1 LKCPCGNIFQQF
13 TASRKI
19 WCTSLISLRSARIAP
34 RKTTG
39 WKRAFD
45 DPIPL
50 PRGRHLVT
58 LEDAGNYITRPAP
71 AEHEAAKWQAAM
83 EALMLVATHG
93 GPPMFARI
101 GIMPAL
107 KRNVAREFNPDRKD
121 TPVGGAASS
130 SETCESTN
138 VGAGDCR
145 RPDCRQAP
153 SGRAQAIDLQ
163 AAILVALRKLDGGT
177 VVGEGAPAR

>member
-1 LKCPCGNIFQQF
+1 VGTRHNIFN
-13 TASRKI
+13 SHRLEEN

-50 PRGRHLVT
+50 PRGRHPVT
-58 LEDAGNYITRPAP
+58 LKDAGNYIARLAP
-71 AEHEAAKWQAAM
+71 AEHEAAEWQAAM

-107 KRNVAREFNPDRKD
+107 KRNVAREFDPDRKD
-121 TPVGGAASS
+121 TCWGGRKLKRDLREHQCRCGRLPTPLIADKPPQAAGKLSTYRPPSS
-130 SETCESTN
+130 S
-138 VGAGDCR
+138 
-145 RPDCRQAP
+145 P
-153 SGRAQAIDLQ
+153 SGSWMAGPWL
-163 AAILVALRKLDGGT
+163 
-177 VVGEGAPAR
+177 ARERPRGSD

>member
-107 KRNVAREFNPDRKD
+107 KRNVAREFNQRHPLGAPQAQARPVREPMSVREIADALIADKPPQAARKLS
-121 TPVGGAASS
+121 TYRPPSS
-130 SETCESTN
+130 S
-138 VGAGDCR
+138 
-145 RPDCRQAP
+145 P
-153 SGRAQAIDLQ
+153 SGSW
-163 AAILVALRKLDGGT
+163 VAGPWL
-177 VVGEGAPAR
+177 ARERPRGSD